1 MKKFKFKY
9 ESVLKLRAS
18 KEDKAK
24 RAYAEAL
31 ERETSAKNEKQSCI
45 DNVKK
50 YREYIAALEKNGQIH
65 EIINILEI
73 IRGTEA
79 KIHYKEQEILGL
91 VHITKQKHQVYLELY
106 KERKA
111 LEKLKEKQSEAYVKE
126 AKKKQTRKIE
136 DMGLSR
142 FGRGEKF

>member
-24 RAYAEAL
+24 RDYAEAL
-31 ERETSAKNEKQSCI
+31 ERETSAKKEKQSCI
-45 DNVKK
+45 ENVKK
-50 YREYIAALEKNGQIH
+50 YREYIAVLEKSGQIH

-73 IRGTEA
+73 IRGTES

-91 VHITKQKHQVYLELY
+91 AHITKQKHHVYMELY
-106 KERKA
+106 KDRKA
-111 LEKLKEKQSEAYVKE
+111 LEKLKEKQSEAYTKD

-136 DMGLSR
+136 DMVLSR
-142 FGRGEKF
+142 FGRGDKF